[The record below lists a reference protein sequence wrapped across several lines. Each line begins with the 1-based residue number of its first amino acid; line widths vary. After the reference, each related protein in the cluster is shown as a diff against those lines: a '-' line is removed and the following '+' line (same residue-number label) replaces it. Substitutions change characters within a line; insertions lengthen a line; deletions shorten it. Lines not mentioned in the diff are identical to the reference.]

1 MKLYG
6 VSSNLDNVIVKVTR
20 VVNQDVILLPIH
32 PLLNKSITKP
42 IDFLEQFD
50 KTDEPTSDTVYSID
64 SKIFWNTNPE
74 IKKCNYLI
82 HNCGE
87 ENVNGIYKLWEYP
100 YDSVKRILY
109 IEEINGPFIIIH

>member
-1 MKLYG
+1 MP
-6 VSSNLDNVIVKVTR
+6 V
-20 VVNQDVILLPIH
+20 H

-82 HNCGE
+82 NNCGE

-100 YDSVKRILY
+100 YDSVKRI
-109 IEEINGPFIIIH
+109 